1 MGQKVNPI
9 GLRLGIIKT
18 WSSRWFAK
26 NDFKDKLLEDQ
37 KIRKEVKA
45 KLYYAGISNI
55 EIERKMNKLT
65 LNIYA
70 ARPGILIGKKGS
82 EVEKIKSFVNDLTK
96 SEVSINIREV
106 NAPET
111 DAQLIAENIALQIE
125 KRTHFRRAMKKS
137 AYMALRKGVQGIKIQ
152 CAGKLGGVEMARTEW
167 IKEGRV
173 PLTTLRA
180 NIDYGFAE
188 SLTTAG
194 IIGIKVWV
202 FKGYV
207 MD

>member
-9 GLRLGIIKT
+9 GLRLGIIKS

-96 SEVSINIREV
+96 SDVSVNIREV
-106 NAPET
+106 NTPET

-125 KRTHFRRAMKKS
+125 KRVHFRRAMKK
-137 AYMALRKGVQGIKIQ
+137 AVYLALRKGAQGIKIQ

>member
-1 MGQKVNPI
+1 LGQKVNPI
-9 GLRLGIIKT
+9 GLRLGIIKS

-82 EVEKIKSFVNDLTK
+82 EVEKIKNFVNDLTK
-96 SEVSINIREV
+96 SEVSVNIREV
-106 NAPET
+106 NTPET

-125 KRTHFRRAMKKS
+125 KRTHFRRAMKKA
-137 AYMALRKGVQGIKIQ
+137 AYLAQRKGAQGIKIQ

-167 IKEGRV
+167 LKEGRV

>member
-1 MGQKVNPI
+1 MGQKVNPT
-9 GLRLGIIKT
+9 GLRLGITKT

-26 NDFKDKLLEDQ
+26 NNFKDKLLEDQ

-55 EIERKMNKLT
+55 ELERKIDKLT

-70 ARPGILIGKKGS
+70 ARPGIIIGKKGT
-82 EVEKIKSFVNDLTK
+82 EVEKIKSFVKKLT
-96 SEVSINIREV
+96 SSDVNINIREV
-106 NAPET
+106 NVPEI
-111 DAQLIAENIALQIE
+111 DAQLVAENIALQIE
-125 KRTHFRRAMKKS
+125 KRTHFRRAMKKA
-137 AYMALRKGVQGIKIQ
+137 AYMALRKGAQGIKIQ
-152 CAGKLGGVEMARTEW
+152 CAGKLGGVEMARAEW
-167 IKEGRV
+167 LKEGRV

-180 NIDYGFAE
+180 DIDYGFAE

-202 FKGYV
+202 FKGYI
-207 MD
+207 MY

>member
-1 MGQKVNPI
+1 LGQKVNPI
-9 GLRLGIIKT
+9 GLRLGIIKS
-18 WSSRWFAK
+18 WSSKWFAK
-26 NDFKDKLLEDQ
+26 SDFKDKLLEDQ

-82 EVEKIKSFVNDLTK
+82 EVEKIKNFVNDLTK
-96 SEVSINIREV
+96 SEVSVNIREV
-106 NAPET
+106 NTPET

-125 KRTHFRRAMKKS
+125 KRTHFRRAMKKA
-137 AYMALRKGVQGIKIQ
+137 AYLAQRKGAQGIKIQ

-167 IKEGRV
+167 LKEGRV

>member
-1 MGQKVNPI
+1 
-9 GLRLGIIKT
+9 
-18 WSSRWFAK
+18 
-26 NDFKDKLLEDQ
+26 
-37 KIRKEVKA
+37 
-45 KLYYAGISNI
+45 
-55 EIERKMNKLT
+55 
-65 LNIYA
+65 
-70 ARPGILIGKKGS
+70 
-82 EVEKIKSFVNDLTK
+82 
-96 SEVSINIREV
+96 
-106 NAPET
+106 
-111 DAQLIAENIALQIE
+111 
-125 KRTHFRRAMKKS
+125 
-137 AYMALRKGVQGIKIQ
+137 
-152 CAGKLGGVEMARTEW
+152 MARTEW

>member
-9 GLRLGIIKT
+9 GLRLGIIKN
-18 WSSRWFAK
+18 WNSRWFAK
-26 NDFKDKLLEDQ
+26 NDFKEKLLEDQ

-45 KLYYAGISNI
+45 KLYYAGLSNI

-65 LNIYA
+65 LNILA

-82 EVEKIKSFVNDLTK
+82 EVEKIKGFLKNLTN
-96 SEVSINIREV
+96 SEVTINIREV
-106 NAPET
+106 NTPET

-125 KRTHFRRAMKKS
+125 KRTHFRRAMKKA
-137 AYMALRKGVQGIKIQ
+137 AYMALRKGAQGIKIQ

-180 NIDYGFAE
+180 NIDFGFAE

>member
-1 MGQKVNPI
+1 LGQKVNPI
-9 GLRLGIIKT
+9 GLRLGIIKI

-26 NDFKDKLLEDQ
+26 SDFKDKLLEDQ

-82 EVEKIKSFVNDLTK
+82 EVEKIKNFVNDLTK
-96 SEVSINIREV
+96 SEVSVNIREV
-106 NAPET
+106 NKPET

-125 KRTHFRRAMKKS
+125 KRTHFRRAMKKA
-137 AYMALRKGVQGIKIQ
+137 AYLAQRKGAQGIKIQ

-167 IKEGRV
+167 LKEGRV

>member
-9 GLRLGIIKT
+9 GLRLGIIRS

-26 NDFKDKLLEDQ
+26 SNFKDKLLEDQ

-82 EVEKIKSFVNDLTK
+82 EVEKIKNFVDDITK
-96 SEVSINIREV
+96 SEVSVNIREV
-106 NAPET
+106 NTPET

-125 KRTHFRRAMKKS
+125 KRTHFRRAMKKA
-137 AYMALRKGVQGIKIQ
+137 AYLAQRKGAQGIKIQ

-167 IKEGRV
+167 LKEGRV

>member
-9 GLRLGIIKT
+9 GLRLGIIKS

-82 EVEKIKSFVNDLTK
+82 EVEKIKNFVNDLTK
-96 SEVSINIREV
+96 SEVSVNIREV
-106 NAPET
+106 NTPET

-125 KRTHFRRAMKKS
+125 KRTHFRRAMKKA
-137 AYMALRKGVQGIKIQ
+137 AYLAQRKGAQGIKIQ

-167 IKEGRV
+167 LKEGRV

>member
-9 GLRLGIIKT
+9 GLRLGIIKS

-26 NDFKDKLLEDQ
+26 SDFKDKLLEDQ

-82 EVEKIKSFVNDLTK
+82 EVEKIKNFVNDLTK
-96 SEVSINIREV
+96 SEVSVNIREV
-106 NAPET
+106 NTPET

-125 KRTHFRRAMKKS
+125 KRTHFRRAMKKA
-137 AYMALRKGVQGIKIQ
+137 AYLAQRKGAQGIKIQ

-167 IKEGRV
+167 LKEGRV

>member
-125 KRTHFRRAMKKS
+125 KRTHFRRAMKKA
-137 AYMALRKGVQGIKIQ
+137 AYLALRKGVQGIKIQ

>member
-125 KRTHFRRAMKKS
+125 KRTHFRRAMKKA
-137 AYMALRKGVQGIKIQ
+137 AYLALRKGVQG
-152 CAGKLGGVEMARTEW
+152 
-167 IKEGRV
+167 
-173 PLTTLRA
+173 
-180 NIDYGFAE
+180 
-188 SLTTAG
+188 
-194 IIGIKVWV
+194 
-202 FKGYV
+202 
-207 MD
+207 

>member
-9 GLRLGIIKT
+9 GLRLGIIKNWT
-18 WSSRWFAK
+18 SRWFAK
-26 NDFKDKLLEDQ
+26 NDFKEKLLEDQ

-45 KLYYAGISNI
+45 KLYYAGLSNI

-65 LNIYA
+65 LNILA
-70 ARPGILIGKKGS
+70 ARPGILIGKKGA
-82 EVEKIKSFVNDLTK
+82 EVEKIKAFLKNLTN
-96 SEVSINIREV
+96 SEVTINIREV
-106 NAPET
+106 NTPEA

>member
-9 GLRLGIIKT
+9 GLRLGIIKS
-18 WSSRWFAK
+18 WSSKWFAK
-26 NDFKDKLLEDQ
+26 SDFKDKLLEDQ

-82 EVEKIKSFVNDLTK
+82 EVEKIKNFVNDLTK
-96 SEVSINIREV
+96 SEVSVNIREV
-106 NAPET
+106 NTPET

-125 KRTHFRRAMKKS
+125 KRTHFRRAMKKA
-137 AYMALRKGVQGIKIQ
+137 AYLAQRKGAQGIKIQ

-167 IKEGRV
+167 LKEGRV

>member
-1 MGQKVNPI
+1 LGQKVNPI
-9 GLRLGIIKT
+9 GLRLGIIKS

-26 NDFKDKLLEDQ
+26 SDFKDKLLEDQ

-82 EVEKIKSFVNDLTK
+82 EVEKIKNFVNDLTK
-96 SEVSINIREV
+96 SEVSVNIREV
-106 NAPET
+106 NTPET

-125 KRTHFRRAMKKS
+125 KRTHFRRAMKKA
-137 AYMALRKGVQGIKIQ
+137 AYLAQRKGAQGIKIQ

-167 IKEGRV
+167 LKEGRV

>member
-1 MGQKVNPI
+1 LGQKVNPI
-9 GLRLGIIKT
+9 GLRLGITRT
-18 WSSRWFAK
+18 WISRWFAK

-45 KLYYAGISNI
+45 KLYYAGISKI
-55 EIERKMNKLT
+55 EIERKMNKLS

-70 ARPGILIGKKGS
+70 ARPGIIIGKKGS
-82 EVEKIKSFVNDLTK
+82 EVEKVKNFVKELTN
-96 SEVSINIREV
+96 SEVNVNIKEV
-106 NAPET
+106 ETPET

-125 KRTHFRRAMKKS
+125 KRTHFRRAMKKA
-137 AYMALRKGVQGIKIQ
+137 AYLALRKGAQGIKIQ

-180 NIDYGFAE
+180 DIDYGFAE

-202 FKGYV
+202 FKGYI

>member
-9 GLRLGIIKT
+9 GLRLGIIKNWT
-18 WSSRWFAK
+18 SRWFAR
-26 NDFKDKLLEDQ
+26 NDFKEKLLEDQ

-45 KLYYAGISNI
+45 KLYYAGLSNI

-65 LNIYA
+65 LNIIA
-70 ARPGILIGKKGS
+70 ARPGILIGKKGA
-82 EVEKIKSFVNDLTK
+82 EVEKIKAFLKNLTN
-96 SEVSINIREV
+96 SEVTINIREV
-106 NAPET
+106 NTPET
-111 DAQLIAENIALQIE
+111 DAQLVAENIALQIE
-125 KRTHFRRAMKKS
+125 KRTHFRRAMKKA
-137 AYMALRKGVQGIKIQ
+137 AYMALRKGAQGIKIQ